1 MKTKEGLNSPG
12 KKIEALN
19 GKLAEFSE
27 DEIALVTGGTGDPAA
42 DPSKTFPGW
51 QDQVRMDGA
60 AGGNGGGAG
69 AGIGSGGGGGGIGSG
84 GGGGGGGAGGGSGAT
99 ISHETNTGISGHSG
113 SNGQCGNV

>member
-1 MKTKEGLNSPG
+1 MKTKEELNSPG

-51 QDQVRMDGA
+51 QDQVRMYGA

-69 AGIGSGGGGGGIGSG
+69 AGIGSGGGGGG
-84 GGGGGGGAGGGSGAT
+84 GGAGGGSGVT
-99 ISHETNTGISGHSG
+99 ISNETNTGISGHSG

>member
-1 MKTKEGLNSPG
+1 MKTKEELNNPG

-51 QDQVRMDGA
+51 QDQVRMYGV

-69 AGIGSGGGGGGIGSG
+69 
-84 GGGGGGGAGGGSGAT
+84 GGSGVT
-99 ISHETNTGISGHSG
+99 ISNETNTGISGHSG

>member
-1 MKTKEGLNSPG
+1 MKTKEELNNPG
-12 KKIEALN
+12 KKMEALH

-51 QDQVRMDGA
+51 QDQVRMYGA

-69 AGIGSGGGGGGIGSG
+69 AGIGSGGGGGG
-84 GGGGGGGAGGGSGAT
+84 GGAGGGSGVT
-99 ISHETNTGISGHSG
+99 ISNETNTGISGHSGHSG

>member
-1 MKTKEGLNSPG
+1 MKTKEELNSPG
-12 KKIEALN
+12 EKIEALN

-42 DPSKTFPGW
+42 DPSKTVPGW
-51 QDQVRMDGA
+51 QDQVHMYGA
-60 AGGNGGGAG
+60 AGGNGGGSG
-69 AGIGSGGGGGGIGSG
+69 AGIGSGGGVGGGA
-84 GGGGGGGAGGGSGAT
+84 AGGGSGAA

>member
-42 DPSKTFPGW
+42 EPSKTFPGW
-51 QDQVRMDGA
+51 QDQVRMYGA
-60 AGGNGGGAG
+60 AGGTGGGGAG
-69 AGIGSGGGGGGIGSG
+69 AGIGSG